1 MLEVVDEWLVDIVG
15 EDLDALMCQVH
26 LERRPTGER
35 RRKCS
40 CAVRYIAFKKFDGA
54 LLTACV
60 SQHYIQVRL
69 VFRERSGICFLRT
82 NLDSMGRQVG
92 RKQLFSA
99 YLPTHGIQIRS

>member
-1 MLEVVDEWLVDIVG
+1 LMLEVVDEWLVDIVG

-69 VFRERSGICFLRT
+69 V
-82 NLDSMGRQVG
+82 SMGVSDH
-92 RKQLFSA
+92 RKIYDHNVINTLVRDVHI
-99 YLPTHGIQIRS
+99 LLM